1 MRPVFVQ
8 SGGAMSSLDEYWLSG
23 LDWILA
29 ARNRHDRSRPA
40 HVVVMVK
47 DAVAGGQNRIRR
59 NQKSSAGVYPAIGK
73 GDGEIADGVVRRH
86 IGTGNQI
93 AIVFTDYFS
102 RNLNGALGN
111 II

>member
-1 MRPVFVQ
+1 
-8 SGGAMSSLDEYWLSG
+8 
-23 LDWILA
+23 
-29 ARNRHDRSRPA
+29 
-40 HVVVMVK
+40 MVK

-111 II
+111 IFNFVNRSLRFYGVIFRLIRNMNGGFETVLSFDGL